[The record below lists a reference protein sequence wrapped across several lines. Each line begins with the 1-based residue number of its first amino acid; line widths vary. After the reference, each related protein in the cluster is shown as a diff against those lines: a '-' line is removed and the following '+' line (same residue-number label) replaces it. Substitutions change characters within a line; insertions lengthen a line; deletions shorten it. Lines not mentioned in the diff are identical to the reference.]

1 MENFARRTLA
11 LPVATCLAALSLMG
25 AAAIDRDLESIKE
38 KIAAEKKGLSQL
50 RTKEGSVLQSLGKI
64 ESELDRRTKE
74 LKLADSRLSSAAS
87 EYARKQV
94 EVERLKNS
102 IAARL
107 EILQRRAAALYRWQ
121 KSGSPLVI
129 LNGDV
134 SLANFLKRR
143 RYLQAALAFDR
154 GVLANLE
161 DESRRHESLRQ
172 ELVQKKEDLDDQKQK
187 LSIAKDAIQQEL
199 HRKKVLLAS
208 LRRERETRLRALKEM
223 EAASQRL
230 AKMLEEISRRAVVKP
245 RETLPPPTAGA
256 GLERLRGRLEW
267 PVRGEVSAPF
277 GKFKHPE
284 FAAEIFR
291 NGIDIDAPEGEE
303 IKAVE
308 KGRIVYAERFSGYG
322 RMVIIDHGERYFT
335 IYAHLSEIVK
345 KSGDEIG
352 RGEVIGRVGDSD
364 ALAGS
369 KLYFEM
375 RKGGRSLDPLPWFK
389 KR

>member
-1 MENFARRTLA
+1 
-11 LPVATCLAALSLMG
+11 MG
-25 AAAIDRDLESIKE
+25 ATAIDRDLESIKE
-38 KIAAEKKGLSQL
+38 KIATEKKGLSRL

-94 EVERLKNS
+94 EAERLKNS

-107 EILQRRAAALYRWQ
+107 EILQRRAVALYRWQ

-143 RYLQAALAFDR
+143 RYLQAAMAFDR
-154 GVLANLE
+154 DMLANLE

-187 LSIAKDAIQQEL
+187 LSVAKDAIQREL
-199 HRKKVLLAS
+199 QRKKVLLAS
-208 LRRERETRLRALKEM
+208 LRRERDTRLRALKEM

-245 RETLPPPTAGA
+245 RETIPPPTAGA

-284 FAAEIFR
+284 FAAEVFR
-291 NGIDIDAPEGEE
+291 NGIDIDAPNGEE

-308 KGRIVYAERFSGYG
+308 KGRIVYADRFSGYG
-322 RMVIIDHGERYFT
+322 RMVVVDHGERYFT
-335 IYAHLSEIVK
+335 IYAHLAEIVK

-375 RKGGRSLDPLPWFK
+375 RKGGRSLDPVPWFK